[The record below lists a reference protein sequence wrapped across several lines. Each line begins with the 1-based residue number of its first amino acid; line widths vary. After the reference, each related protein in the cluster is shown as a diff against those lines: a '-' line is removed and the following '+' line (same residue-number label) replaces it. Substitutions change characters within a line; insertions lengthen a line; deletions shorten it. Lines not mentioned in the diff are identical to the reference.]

1 MKLILKLMLLSLTI
15 CLSSCKGIELDFYA
29 GNDAGYIE
37 NKDGKKVYATEVEFK
52 EYGCLHANEAARLA
66 KYIKRHC
73 SSK

>member
-1 MKLILKLMLLSLTI
+1 MSLLQVSVLSISLI

-37 NKDGKKVYATEVEFK
+37 NKDGKKIYTTEKEFK

-66 KYIKRHC
+66 KYIKRYC